1 MHSLLDQTDK
11 PEIDITLAV
20 AQRHARQRD
29 TIMNYRV
36 TALTL
41 LLAIITVGSA
51 SATDRIV
58 DGVGPDNGACT
69 VATPCATLGAALT
82 AAQQGDT
89 IIIEAG
95 VALAEGELVI
105 DKNFITIRSDWGADA
120 PVNDGVNRTLDPVAT
135 PATTVC
141 DANEACIDIDGFM
154 YAFEIQANNVT
165 IDGLQI
171 VGDRDDTGAEDAYAG
186 IVILG
191 GWDRWTI
198 KNVIVHNVAQK
209 IAASAYNRSFGV
221 YGDANP
227 TSGSATMTGGEI
239 KDSFFYNLGGVNVG
253 GVNETAGFGI
263 YLEGL
268 EGNVT
273 KCDAINKFLCGA
285 WIHDN
290 EVFDL
295 ARGIGLTNFDYYVD
309 GREPAVGIAVV
320 QDGQNTDLNS
330 GARVND
336 NTYADHSVTLDELD
350 TGVFAGI
357 GGTSIEEANGSFT
370 NTLAY
375 VANEGRKATIDELA
389 LAPFWKSL
397 NPNPQEFLGP
407 DSDVFFST
415 STLAND
421 NSDESAT
428 IVNLT
433 AGPAHELTVFP
444 GGETTSLKVSIDND
458 GDLNVR
464 EGARLLYDGAA
475 YSAAPLIAGVAV
487 TFLNGTDGD
496 DLLTVDFVNGN
507 PIPVGTAGLGT
518 PCQLLEH
525 PTSDDNCGIEF
536 DGADGFDKVILRG
549 AEQAEDEAIYMGNG
563 GNGNATDEGSGTI
576 VFEPLDIVAA
586 TLDADSRLI
595 NFLNIEPIDDVV
607 IVNNTFAVIA
617 QDDVDHEINFIDGP
631 TVFGS
636 NTFQINSGAVP
647 TFEKVNFRNKKNVVV
662 YGGDATVA
670 GVNGDDIFTLFT
682 PDGDA
687 AALLQTVAL
696 HGGDGSAT
704 DTGNDY
710 FTVRPSAD
718 FPVEVFGDDNPD
730 DDWFFLDCADVA
742 GCDPGVVNA
751 AVPVVGA
758 ATLPAIPGFEDV
770 TINDIEETAP
780 SLLLNDVSITKTVN
794 TFGDAHPG
802 DAIEFT
808 IVVENVGPGA
818 IDLTTTP
825 IWVTDVIDHRYSL
838 DEQSLV
844 VDEGTVDIT
853 DNRATLWRLDQDATF
868 AIGETATMTY
878 SVIVNTLLT
887 TDDIDNWASVLN
899 PDATLGDNHSM
910 TSVDVTE
917 VFGFPAKA
925 EIQASV
931 FAPTQA
937 GPRYIIGL
945 YGGALDPA
953 TLNIGPVM
961 CRVPDQN
968 KAVGWDGGLG
978 NLWYSCGEGL
988 PAKDGLFSP
997 LVVTDLFRA
1006 QDGTIWLT
1014 SWGFGGLYYSDD
1026 DGKTW
1031 TDPFLD
1037 LTGGPGGAPD
1047 GIDDPVAQ
1055 VYAISED
1062 ILGTLYISANNGDM
1076 YRSFDGGGTWQKAKQ
1091 LPMGSADTPWSLE
1104 ADPTLPGKLYAG
1116 TFGDSLYVTTNFG
1129 ETWTKPEGNGLG
1141 NGHIFDIEFDPL
1153 SGNLFVGTAQGVYY
1167 SADGGDNWNGLNA
1180 AFPEPTVPPEVRHIS
1195 FDENGV
1201 LYVGTWGQGVWASTN
1216 WQATAL
1222 ADFALQ
1228 VGEISDLVIS
1238 DGGVYVLTSGAEMI
1252 RFDALSFSSSVDT
1265 EEETAELPTA
1275 YALEQNYPNPFNPVT
1290 SIAFSLPATQN
1301 VNLAV
1306 YDVLGRRVATLV
1318 NGPLAAGQHQVQFN
1332 AASLPSGMY
1341 LYRLTTPAG
1350 AVSKKMVLLK

>member
-1 MHSLLDQTDK
+1 
-11 PEIDITLAV
+11 
-20 AQRHARQRD
+20 
-29 TIMNYRV
+29 MNYRV

-51 SATDRIV
+51 SATDRYV
-58 DGVGPDNGACT
+58 D
-69 VATPCATLGAALT
+69 ATLGVDDGICAITAPCLTLGGVGGALD

-89 IIIEAG
+89 IIIVVSG
-95 VALAEGELVI
+95 GALTGEGELVI

-141 DANEACIDIDGFM
+141 DASEACIDIDGFD

-171 VGDRDDTGAEDAYAG
+171 VGDRDDLGAEDAYAG

-191 GWDRWTI
+191 GYDRWTI
-198 KNVIVHNVAQK
+198 KNVIVHNIAQK
-209 IAASAYNRSFGV
+209 IAASDYNRSFGV

-268 EGNVT
+268 EGDVT

-295 ARGIGLTNFDYYVD
+295 ARGIGLDNFDYYVD

-320 QDGQNTDLNS
+320 QDGQNTNLNN

-357 GGTSIEEANGSFT
+357 GGSSIEEANASFT

-407 DSDVFFST
+407 DSDVYFSS

-421 NSDESAT
+421 NSDETAT

-444 GGETTSLKVSIDND
+444 GGETTSMKVSIDNE

-475 YSAAPLIAGVAV
+475 YVAAPLTAGVAV
-487 TFLNGTDGD
+487 TFLEGTEGD

-507 PIPVGTAGLGT
+507 PIPSGTGGVGTA
-518 PCQLLEH
+518 CELLEH

-536 DGADGFDKVILRG
+536 DGAGGFDKVILRG
-549 AEQAEDEAIYMGNG
+549 AEQATDEAIYMGNG
-563 GNGNATDEGSGTI
+563 GNANASDEGSGTI

-586 TLDADSRLI
+586 TLDGDSRLI

-607 IVNNTFAVIA
+607 IVNGTFAVIA

-670 GVNGDDIFTLFT
+670 GVDGDDVFTLFT

-687 AALLQTVAL
+687 AALLQSVVL
-696 HGGDGSAT
+696 YGGDGSAV
-704 DTGNDY
+704 DTGDDY

-718 FPVEVFGDDNPD
+718 FPITVLGGDEDAG
-730 DDWFFLDCADVA
+730 DWFFLDCADVA
-742 GCDPGVVNA
+742 ACNPSDA
-751 AVPVVGA
+751 AAAIPDADIGA
-758 ATLPAIPGFEDV
+758 PPYTPLPAIPGFETVSIDDFEF
-770 TINDIEETAP
+770 TAETLAE
-780 SLLLNDVSITKTVN
+780 DVSITKTVD

-808 IVVENVGPGA
+808 IVVENIGAGPL
-818 IDLTTTP
+818 DLTAVP
-825 IWVTDVIDHRYSL
+825 IWVSDVIDHRYSL
-838 DEQSLV
+838 DEQSLI

-868 AIGETATMTY
+868 AVGETATMTY

-887 TDDIDNWASVLN
+887 TDDIENWASVLN
-899 PDATLGDNHSM
+899 PEGAIVAPVVLPDNHSM

-997 LVVTDLFRA
+997 LVVTDLFRD
-1006 QDGTIWLT
+1006 QSGRIWLT

-1076 YRSFDGGGTWQKAKQ
+1076 YRSFDGGGTWQRAKQ
-1091 LPMGSADTPWSLE
+1091 LPLGSADTPWALE
-1104 ADPTLPGKLYAG
+1104 ADPTVPGKLYAG
-1116 TFGDSLYVTTNFG
+1116 TFGDSLYVTSNFG
-1129 ETWTKPEGNGLG
+1129 ETWTKPDGIGLG

-1167 SADGGDNWNGLNA
+1167 SADEGDNWNGLNA

-1228 VGEISDLVIS
+1228 VGEISDLVIA
-1238 DGGVYVLTSGAEMI
+1238 DGGVFVLTSGAEMI

-1265 EEETAELPTA
+1265 EDETAELPSV